1 MNIIYYILDTKIL
14 LILTAVCIA
23 NEIIN
28 WIPEKKKARSDST
41 QQ

>member
-1 MNIIYYILDTKIL
+1 MNILYYILDTKIL
-14 LILTAVCIA
+14 LILTVVCIA

-28 WIPEKKKARSDST
+28 WIPEKKKVDCDST